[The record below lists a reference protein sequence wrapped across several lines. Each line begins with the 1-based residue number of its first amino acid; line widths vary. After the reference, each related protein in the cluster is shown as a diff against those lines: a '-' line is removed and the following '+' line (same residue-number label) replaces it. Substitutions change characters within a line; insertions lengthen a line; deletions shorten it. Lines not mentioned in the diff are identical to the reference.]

1 MQWITSFIL
10 NFIHMH
16 ILSLVNDF
24 IILVISKT
32 YNNLIPK
39 FVVGLAVVP
48 GMGMVCVLIP
58 DIDWPYVTLGTAAD
72 LFPLAG

>member
-1 MQWITSFIL
+1 M
-10 NFIHMH
+10 
-16 ILSLVNDF
+16 VNDL

-32 YNNLIPK
+32 YNNLTPK

-48 GMGMVCVLIP
+48 GMGMVSVLIP
-58 DIDWPYVTLGTAAD
+58 DIDWPYVILGTAAD